1 MSTPSRYSLE
11 MLDAR
16 GVTAALVAEMSAAAA
31 SAVEPNAFFEPWM
44 LLPAIEMLAS
54 RPVELVLVRRSSG
67 VLAGYFP
74 AERRS
79 RFRHLPVASV
89 RTWRHQY
96 GFLGTPIIA
105 HEDADAVLG
114 TVLDALA
121 DGRLGAPLLEW
132 TGLRGDGPFARL
144 LAAQMARRPAQAMDA
159 RKHERAL
166 LVPGETPGPG
176 ISGRHRKELRR
187 LERRLAEH
195 GDLAYRVFEGVG
207 DPTRWVNEFL
217 TLEAAG
223 WKGREGTALASEQ
236 QSRDYFERIV
246 RGGAR
251 EGKVQMLALDVGGVP
266 VAMKC
271 NFLSGDGAFAFKI
284 AYREGFA
291 RYSPGVL
298 LEIHTMD
305 HIAANCPGTL
315 WVDSCAK
322 PHHSMIERL
331 WTGRRMIESC
341 VMSSRALHARSVV
354 RILPRVRTMRARL
367 RRAPAAAAS
376 GGEST

>member
-1 MSTPSRYSLE
+1 MSTPSRHSLE

-16 GVTAALVAEMSAAAA
+16 GVTAALAAEMAAIAA

-44 LLPAIEMLAS
+44 LLPAIETLAS
-54 RPVELVLVRRSSG
+54 RPVELVLVRRPSG
-67 VLAGYFP
+67 GLAGYFP

-114 TVLDALA
+114 TVLDALS

-187 LERRLAEH
+187 LERRLGKARILELYLNVIEW
-195 GDLAYRVFEGVG
+195 GEGVFG
-207 DPTRWVNEFL
+207 A
-217 TLEAAG
+217 EAAA
-223 WKGREGTALASEQ
+223 RRYFARSAVALSASQ
-236 QSRDYFERIV
+236 
-246 RGGAR
+246 AA
-251 EGKVQMLALDVGGVP
+251 MLAAIIPNPRGLYNPALNPGR
-266 VAMKC
+266 VA
-271 NFLSGDGAFAFKI
+271 G
-284 AYREGFA
+284 RA
-291 RYSPGVL
+291 RV
-298 LEIHTMD
+298 
-305 HIAANCPGTL
+305 
-315 WVDSCAK
+315 
-322 PHHSMIERL
+322 IER
-331 WTGRRMIESC
+331 RM
-341 VMSSRALHARSVV
+341 L
-354 RILPRVRTMRARL
+354 RVKV
-367 RRAPAAAAS
+367 PAQ
-376 GGEST
+376 